1 MLIYLL
7 FCNSFS
13 LGKEIRLLC
22 FAFLPKNHLPVLCG
36 EAAEGLRPIFKVTDA
51 CRYRN
56 LKGFQKFSA
65 CPPRNDQTQSKVGV
79 IYLVH
84 AQGCMSGSSGKLHHD
99 GAFLAYIQ
107 EKKMKKEAEIKNA
120 LGTIFCR
127 KESTNKSTDKCT
139 NPLLI
144 VLFHTSNCPEDS
156 VLQPVEEEMGW
167 ETVLLIKCST
177 EPAVSASV
185 SGYALILLSE
195 IKRKCLTS
203 RATIIL
209 VKLVLLKH
217 RLQGLLLSLDC
228 LFLPFFNFTPV
239 LKNAITCCD

>member
-1 MLIYLL
+1 MERQLKAWGQ
-7 FCNSFS
+7 F
-13 LGKEIRLLC
+13 
-22 FAFLPKNHLPVLCG
+22 
-36 EAAEGLRPIFKVTDA
+36 FKVTDA
-51 CRYRN
+51 WRYRN

-65 CPPRNDQTQSKVGV
+65 CPPRNDQNQSKVGV

-84 AQGCMSGSSGKLHHD
+84 AQSCMSGSSGNLHHD

-107 EKKMKKEAEIKNA
+107 EKKNGRGSWSQEC
-120 LGTIFCR
+120 TWYFCR
-127 KESTNKSTDKCT
+127 KESTNKSTNKCT

-144 VLFHTSNCPEDS
+144 VLFHTSNCPENI

-185 SGYALILLSE
+185 SGYAWILLPE

-217 RLQGLLLSLDC
+217 RLKGLLLSLDC

-239 LKNAITCCD
+239 PKNAITYCD